1 MKTKF
6 GVSLEE
12 ELLTEFDRYIEVKN
26 LPNRSEALGYLV
38 KRELNRVDFAENEHS
53 QGFASVTI
61 CFDHHK
67 SDIGDQLTGIQHDFL
82 DVIKCSQ
89 HLHVNH
95 DLCAEVILCL
105 GAKDRILDFYKQ
117 ICSVRSLI
125 NHNLYFYGQE
135 LGQEIH
141 SHSH

>member
-6 GVSLEE
+6 GVSLEPS
-12 ELLTEFDRYIEVKN
+12 LLAEFDRYIDGKG
-26 LPNRSEALGYLV
+26 LPNRSEALSHLIR
-38 KRELNRVDFAENEHS
+38 RELNRSEFEKNERGS
-53 QGFASVTI
+53 GFASITI

-67 SDIGDQLTGIQHDFL
+67 KDLGDQLIRIQHDYL

-89 HLHVNH
+89 HLHVDH

-105 GAKDRILDFYKQ
+105 GRKKQ
-117 ICSVRSLI
+117 ILELYREISHVRSLI

-135 LGQEIH
+135 LGRH
-141 SHSH
+141 SHHH